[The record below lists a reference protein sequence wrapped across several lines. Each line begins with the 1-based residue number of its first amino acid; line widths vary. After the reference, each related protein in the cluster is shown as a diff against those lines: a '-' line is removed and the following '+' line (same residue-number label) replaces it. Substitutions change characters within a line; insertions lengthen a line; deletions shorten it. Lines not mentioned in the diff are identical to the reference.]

1 MKLFENVT
9 GEGSQLILQWED
21 LNSKTQ
27 LLLEEQLWFI
37 DTGV

>member
-9 GEGSQLILQWED
+9 IKDSQLILQWED

-27 LLLEEQLWFI
+27 LVSEEQL
-37 DTGV
+37 